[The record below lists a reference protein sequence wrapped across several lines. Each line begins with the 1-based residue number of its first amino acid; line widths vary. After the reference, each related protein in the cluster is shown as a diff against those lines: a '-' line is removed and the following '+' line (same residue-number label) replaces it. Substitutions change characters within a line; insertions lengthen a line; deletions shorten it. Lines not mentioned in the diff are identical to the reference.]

1 MKSKLVLNLL
11 LMIFSIVIYGQEKE
25 IINPKGNLYFGANIG
40 LNNIGQST
48 STIVIETNYNKKS
61 FQIGAFAE
69 YYFAKQWSI
78 TSKMSYFETGL
89 DYFYYYPGT
98 NGYFFSSPSKTNF
111 ANFSG
116 EVLTTSLQMKWEFR
130 LVKNFKGYLKLGV
143 AYYVETKSDYQN
155 YINDQNNENYPSNY
169 GSWVS
174 GYGFTYFLNQK
185 YALFIESEFHMGTSK
200 YNSGSGLFG
209 NGDRYASNQLLSI
222 GVKYNFKSSKN
233 KY

>member
-1 MKSKLVLNLL
+1 MKNNIILTLL
-11 LMIFSIVIYGQEKE
+11 LLLCVNKSIAQKE
-25 IINPKGNLYFGANIG
+25 RFNPKKNLYFGANIG

-48 STIVIETNYNKKS
+48 IFIVPETKQTKQNLQ
-61 FQIGAFAE
+61 FGVFAE
-69 YYFAKQWSI
+69 YYLAKQWSV
-78 TSKMSYFETGL
+78 TTKMSYFETGL
-89 DYFYYYPGT
+89 NYFYYSAGT
-98 NGYFFSSPSKTNF
+98 SGYFFSSPSKTNS

-116 EVLTTSLQMKWEFR
+116 EVLATSLQMKWEFR
-130 LVKNFKGYLKLGV
+130 LVHNFRGYLKLGV

-169 GSWVS
+169 ESWVS

-222 GVKYNFKSSKN
+222 GVKYNFKSFKN